1 MEKVTNIFKK
11 YLISTNFHDVSM
23 TSLIY
28 ANPRLSQQ
36 IRTTFTL
43 PTSAFF
49 IFRKKCACLQNPPQD
64 RATKEKYDF
73 IRHTKRQV
81 NTRYEIVVFISSYS
95 EHSNHKSSFC
105 NKKFTNQK
113 QIDA

>member
-11 YLISTNFHDVSM
+11 YLISANFHDLSM
-23 TSLIY
+23 TSKIY
-28 ANPRLSQQ
+28 ANPKLPEQ

-43 PTSAFF
+43 PSSGFF
-49 IFRKKCACLQNPPQD
+49 IFRKKWVCLHNSPQD

-73 IRHTKRQV
+73 IKAHKRQV

-95 EHSNHKSSFC
+95 EHSNHKPSLC
-105 NKKFTNQK
+105 NKKFTYQK
-113 QIDA
+113 QTDA

>member
-11 YLISTNFHDVSM
+11 YLISANFHDLSM
-23 TSLIY
+23 TSKIY
-28 ANPRLSQQ
+28 ANPKLPEQ

-43 PTSAFF
+43 PASGFF
-49 IFRKKCACLQNPPQD
+49 IFRKKWVCLQNSPQD
-64 RATKEKYDF
+64 RVTKEKYNF
-73 IRHTKRQV
+73 IKEHKRQV
-81 NTRYEIVVFISSYS
+81 NTRYEYSRFSSHS
-95 EHSNHKSSFC
+95 EHSNHKPSFC